1 MPDIHLLT
9 LLAILKDLGTPLTRP
24 GFANLLVIAV
34 GWIQSYGGHAVT
46 QALVVTDVA
55 GRRHHEAFHRF
66 FSRGSWDPDAF
77 GYWMFRK
84 VERWLD
90 ADGNLRVVIDDT
102 LAPKKGPHVF
112 GIGSH
117 LDAVRS
123 TRRQRIFCFG
133 HCWVV
138 LSVTLHVPFSRRVWA
153 LPILFRLYRNKK
165 ECAKNGGRY
174 RKKTEL
180 AREMLD
186 VLLGWTN
193 RRIEVAADSAY
204 CNDTVMRGL
213 PDRLH
218 LFGSMRPDAVLTAL
232 PTDQPGAKAGRPRK
246 RGDLL
251 PKPEAIAK
259 DDSKPWKSCR
269 VFVYR
274 REVTIRYKT
283 LCAQWYRAC
292 GTRLL
297 RIVIV
302 ATEGGAV
309 PYRVFFSTDAT
320 LDVPTIIA
328 SYGARWSIECFF
340 REAKQFLGF
349 ADSQARKEQAVLRV
363 APFVGLLYSVLVL
376 WFLEGASASRLAAPP
391 LRPWYQ
397 HKRGFSFE
405 DILRAAR
412 RATASLDVLDPG
424 FDIENLHQL
433 RARSGNTEPAA
444 NAREKL
450 AA

>member
-1 MPDIHLLT
+1 M
-9 LLAILKDLGTPLTRP
+9 LAILKDLGTPLTRP

-34 GWIQSYGGHAVT
+34 GWIQSYGAHAVT
-46 QALVVTDVA
+46 QALVVTDVP

-66 FSRGSWDPDAF
+66 FSRGSWDPDVLAAWLF
-77 GYWMFRK
+77 STAI
-84 VERWLD
+84 VRWLD
-90 ADGNLRVVIDDT
+90 DVVRIAIDDT

-123 TRRQRIFCFG
+123 TKRQRVFAFG
-133 HCWVV
+133 HCWVT
-138 LSVTLHVPFSRRVWA
+138 LAITLHVPFSRRVWA
-153 LPILFRLYRNKK
+153 LPVLFRLYRNKT
-165 ECAKNGGRY
+165 ECAKNGGQY
-174 RKKTEL
+174 KKKTEL
-180 AREMLD
+180 ARELLD
-186 VLLGWTN
+186 VFLGWTN
-193 RRIEVAADSAY
+193 RRIELAADSAY

-213 PDRLH
+213 PEQVQ
-218 LFGSMRPDAVLTAL
+218 LFGSMRPDAVLTAP
-232 PTDQPGAKAGRPRK
+232 PTDKPGKVGRPRK
-246 RGDLL
+246 RGETL
-251 PKPEAIAK
+251 PKPEAVAE
-259 DDSKPWKSCR
+259 DDSRPWKSCR

-302 ATEGGAV
+302 ATQSGVV

-328 SYGARWSIECFF
+328 GYGARWSIECFF

-349 ADSQARKEQAVLRV
+349 ADSQARKEQAVTRV
-363 APFVGLLYSVLVL
+363 APFVGLLYTVLVL
-376 WFLEGASASRLAAPP
+376 WFLEGASTSTLATPP
-391 LRPWYQ
+391 LRPWYKN
-397 HKRGFSFE
+397 KRGFSFE

-412 RATASLDVLDPG
+412 RALLGFDVLVPSR
-424 FDIENLHQL
+424 DIENLHQL
-433 RARSGNTEPAA
+433 RARSGNPERS
-444 NAREKL
+444 ARDRERL

>member
-9 LLAILKDLGTPLTRP
+9 LLAVLKDLGTPLTRP
-24 GFANLLVIAV
+24 GFANFLVVAV
-34 GWIQSYGGHAVT
+34 GWLQSYGAHAVT

-55 GRRHHEAFHRF
+55 GKRHHEAFHRF
-66 FSRGSWDPDAF
+66 FSRGSWDPDSLGMWLF
-77 GYWMFRK
+77 FK

-90 ADGNLRVVIDDT
+90 ADRTLRIVIDDT

-123 TRRQRIFCFG
+123 TKRQRVFCFG

-138 LSVTLHVPFSRRVWA
+138 LSVTLHVPFSRRAWA
-153 LPILFRLYRNKK
+153 LPVLFRLYRNKK
-165 ECAKNGGRY
+165 ECAKNGGPY

-186 VLLGWTN
+186 VVLGWRN
-193 RRIEVAADSAY
+193 GRIELAADSAY
-204 CNDTVMRGL
+204 CNDTITRGL
-213 PDRLH
+213 PKRLH

-232 PTDQPGAKAGRPRK
+232 PADKPGPRAGRPRK
-246 RGDLL
+246 RGEPL
-251 PKPEAIAK
+251 PKPEDVAR
-259 DDSKPWKSCR
+259 DERQPWQRCR

-274 REVTIRYKT
+274 REVTVRYKT

-302 ATEGGAV
+302 ATDNGSV
-309 PYRVFFSTDAT
+309 PYRVFFSTDAS

-349 ADSQARKEQAVLRV
+349 ADSQARKEQAVRRM
-363 APFVGLLYSVLVL
+363 APFVGLLYTTLVL
-376 WFLEGASASRLAAPP
+376 WFLEGASTSPLAAPP
-391 LRPWYQ
+391 VRPWYP
-397 HKRGFSFE
+397 HKSGVSFE

-412 RATASLDVLDPG
+412 RTLAHFDVLDPG
-424 FDIENLHQL
+424 RDIQNLHQL
-433 RARSGNTEPAA
+433 HTRSGNIE
-444 NAREKL
+444 NDLKRL
-450 AA
+450 AS